1 MTRTLFCLGDSNT
14 YGYDPR
20 SFFGDR
26 YDRNDRWTGILD
38 AMPEWNIFNA
48 GANGRSIPT
57 GYQASILLQQ
67 IKERRPE
74 GIVIML
80 GSNDLLSGAT
90 AEEAAETMEIFL
102 RQLPP
107 CPTLLI
113 APPAM
118 TAGAWVSGDALI
130 AESAALPALYRQ
142 AADRLH
148 IHFADASRWDIAL
161 TFDGV
166 HFTEEGHRAFARQLA
181 ALLPDLFA

>member
-38 AMPEWNIFNA
+38 TMAEWNIFNA

-57 GYQASILLQQ
+57 GYQAAFLLQQ
-67 IKERRPE
+67 IRERRPE
-74 GIVIML
+74 GLVVML
-80 GSNDLLSGAT
+80 GSNNLLSGAT
-90 AEEAAETMEIFL
+90 AGETAELMEAFL
-102 RQLPP
+102 QQLPP
-107 CPTLLI
+107 FPTLLI

-118 TAGAWVSGDALI
+118 TAGAWVSGDTLI

-142 AADRLH
+142 TADRLH
-148 IHFADASRWDIAL
+148 IHFADASQWNISL

-166 HFTEEGHRAFARQLA
+166 HFTEEGHHTFARQLA
-181 ALLPDLFA
+181 ALLPHLFA